1 MSGKYNWTI
10 NQGETSSLTV
20 TRTDS
25 EGAVANW
32 ASGATFAMQA
42 KTKYGGDTVL
52 TITDAEV
59 THSDGTNI
67 FIVTISATK
76 SAAITAPGKY
86 VYDIESTEGAV
97 VTRIIEG
104 SLTVTPEV
112 TI

>member
-25 EGAVANW
+25 AGSAANW
-32 ASGATFAMQA
+32 TGATFAMQA

-52 TITDAEV
+52 SLVDAEIAND
-59 THSDGTNI
+59 DGSNV

-97 VTRIIEG
+97 VTRILEG
-104 SLTVTPEV
+104 TLTVTPEV